1 MMTARTNHHFPT
13 GLVLL
18 LSALLLTAACG
29 GRPVEEGR
37 LGGHIRMDGSST
49 VYPIAEAAAEEFR
62 EVQPAVRVTVG
73 ISGTGGG
80 FKKFTRG
87 ETDVTNASRPIKESE
102 LEMAREGGVE
112 FIELPVAY
120 DGIAIVV
127 NPANNWV
134 ERLTI
139 DQLKRLW
146 QPEAQGRITRWNQ
159 IDSSWPDVEIRLFG
173 PGVDSG
179 TYDYFT
185 GAIVGQEG
193 ASRGDF
199 TSSEDDNVLVQGVAS
214 DERALGFFG
223 YAYYEENRE
232 RLKIVPIDGGAGP
245 VFPTPETINNGT
257 YQPLSRPVFMYVS
270 VAAAE
275 RPEVTEFVRFYFRE
289 AGGLVREVGYIA
301 LPEEAYQLALD
312 RFERR
317 LAGTVFAG
325 GGSQV
330 GLTVEDLLR
339 REAGQTN

>member
-1 MMTARTNHHFPT
+1 MSARKNPYFPAR
-13 GLVLL
+13 LLILSAMLL
-18 LSALLLTAACG
+18 LAAACG
-29 GRPVEEGR
+29 GQRAGEGQ

-62 EVQPAVRVTVG
+62 GVQPAVRVTVG

-87 ETDVTNASRPIKESE
+87 EIDITNASRPIKDSE
-102 LEMAREGGVE
+102 LQMAREGGVE

-127 NPANNWV
+127 NPSNNWV
-134 ERLTI
+134 HTLTV
-139 DQLKRLW
+139 DQLKRMW
-146 QPEAQGRITRWNQ
+146 QPEAQGKVTRWNQ
-159 IDSSWPDVEIRLFG
+159 IDSSWPDMEIRLFG

-185 GAIVGQEG
+185 GAVVGREG

-223 YAYYEENRE
+223 YAYYEENRN
-232 RLKIVPIDGGAGP
+232 RLKLIPIDGGNGP
-245 VFPTPETINNGT
+245 VVPTPETINNGT

-270 VAAAE
+270 SAAAD

-289 AGGLVREVGYIA
+289 AAGLVREVGYIP
-301 LPEEAYQLALD
+301 LPDEAYRLATD
-312 RFERR
+312 RYEKR
-317 LAGTVFAG
+317 LAGSVFAT

-330 GLTVEDLLR
+330 GLTVEELLR
-339 REAGQTN
+339 SDVGHTN

>member
-1 MMTARTNHHFPT
+1 MTTRSKNRFFAMF
-13 GLVLL
+13 V
-18 LSALLLTAACG
+18 ALLAVLAACG
-29 GRPVEEGR
+29 GSRPVGEGR
-37 LGGHIRMDGSST
+37 LGGQIRIDGSST

-87 ETDVTNASRPIKESE
+87 ETDITNASRPIKESE
-102 LEMAREGGVE
+102 LEMARAAGVQ

-127 NPANNWV
+127 NHNNTWV
-134 ERLTI
+134 NSLTVE
-139 DQLKRLW
+139 QLKRIW
-146 QPEAQGRITRWNQ
+146 QPEAQGRVTRWNQ
-159 IDSSWPDVEIRLFG
+159 IDSSWPDLEIRLFG

-185 GAIVGQEG
+185 GAIVGTEG

-223 YAYYEENRE
+223 YAYYEENQG
-232 RLKIVPIDGGAGP
+232 RLKLVPIDGGAGP
-245 VFPTPETINNGT
+245 VSPSPEAINNGT
-257 YQPLSRPVFMYVS
+257 YQPLSRPVFMYIS
-270 VAAAE
+270 LAAAD
-275 RPEVTEFVRFYFRE
+275 RPEVSEFVQFYFRE
-289 AGGLVREVGYIA
+289 ASSLVREVGYIS
-301 LPEEAYQLALD
+301 LPDEAYRLARD

-317 LAGTVFAG
+317 LAGTVFAT

-330 GLTVEDLLR
+330 GLTVEDLLK
-339 REAGQTN
+339 REVGQTN